1 MLGKNNEIYNAYNV
15 KSTLVK
21 KVLAMLL
28 HAVVKRPRPIM
39 IIGNGMEQSNCSMEQ
54 LDLNTPMGQGTANE
68 NTIANETKRLLVQWL
83 GWCVLL

>member
-15 KSTLVK
+15 KIHWSQR
-21 KVLAMLL
+21 VLAMLL
-28 HAVVKRPRPIM
+28 HAVMKRIRPIM

-54 LDLNTPMGQGTANE
+54 LDLNTPMGQGTANQ
-68 NTIANETKRLLVQWL
+68 NTTANETKRLLVQWL